1 MIFAYLHIQPPNFKK
16 KKIHKN
22 DIGIKMT
29 SIRGYVIERRRCPEG
44 PTGYPLPNLAPA
56 KYNSNAI
63 HAWGNTIW
71 SCGAGGEGRTGL
83 ETRKDVNEWKRVPY
97 FTEKNMIVWIVMPI
111 CISTFSF
118 IMAKLG
124 FQQFSV
130 MEPFYLGMLTSIIFF
145 GYPDPIAIFSM

>member
-1 MIFAYLHIQPPNFKK
+1 
-16 KKIHKN
+16 
-22 DIGIKMT
+22 MT

-97 FTEKNMIVWIVMPI
+97 FTEKNMSVT
-111 CISTFSF
+111 STAHGQSFS
-118 IMAKLG
+118 
-124 FQQFSV
+124 
-130 MEPFYLGMLTSIIFF
+130 IFLSDT
-145 GYPDPIAIFSM
+145 GEV